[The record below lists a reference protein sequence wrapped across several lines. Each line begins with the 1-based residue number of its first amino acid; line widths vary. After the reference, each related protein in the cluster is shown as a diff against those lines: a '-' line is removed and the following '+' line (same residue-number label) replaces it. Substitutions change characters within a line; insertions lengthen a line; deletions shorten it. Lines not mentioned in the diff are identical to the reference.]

1 MSPGDPRDDDA
12 TEISGLPDAAPDGG
26 TFAPGAQFGIYV
38 IKDLLGE
45 GGMGRVYLAE
55 QTRPVR
61 REVALK
67 LIREQVESPLARA
80 YFDVESQALAQMQ
93 HPAIAQVFD
102 AGTTAE
108 GHPYIAMEVVEGVSL
123 TRFCRDEKL
132 GLDERLALFT
142 RVCHG
147 VQHAH
152 QKGVIHRDLKP
163 GNVLVRRIDGA
174 PAPKIIDFGIA
185 VGGAEGAD
193 GAVASAANVERA
205 GTMVYMSPEQ
215 LSPRTRDL
223 DTRSD
228 VYSLGV
234 MLYEVLTDSEASAV
248 TSSPHRSG
256 RALQETLLGDTDDFN
271 AEASKDLL
279 DAIRDVPDELRAVLR
294 RALAT
299 DRNERYDSAIALA
312 EDLDRYRDH
321 RPVKAMPAS
330 RLYLA
335 RTFVRRHGLGIAA
348 AGFVAA
354 ALVVG
359 IAVAIAGMRQAQRSA
374 DIARTEAAK
383 ADQIADFARGMIA
396 GIDPDKARGMD
407 RSLMRLALDSAAD
420 RAGKELAPQPAVR
433 ASVEH
438 TIADSYAAIG
448 DYKLALQHY
457 EATLALADTAGT
469 GVEERAQLTL
479 RRAEMLDK
487 VGRSDD
493 ALAGAHAAIAMLA
506 SLPADNR
513 MRLLTESR
521 LGGIECDAGK
531 AEVCRQQYQATYD
544 KQVKALG
551 EDDPDT
557 LDSLHGVARA
567 YSDLARYDEA
577 RKLYDALIEKYKAKF
592 GPENSKTLGVINGL
606 AVVDLESKN
615 DVEAEQLLRPV
626 LEIDERLFGPEHPV
640 THTAVNNLGGAIRGQ
655 GRNEEARPY
664 YERALKLSNK
674 LYGPD
679 SYAAVVAESNY
690 GQLLRDVGEYAE
702 AEKHARISV
711 EHADKAFGADSAYR
725 GLMHD
730 ALGSILTREQKYVEA
745 EHELDTA
752 WNILVGDK
760 NFGPQHPRSQ
770 EVVDHYIEL
779 YAAWHR
785 PEREA
790 EWRAR
795 KVPSTAPQKLSFS
808 VGPFAS
814 CWNGPSP
821 ACVRGSG

>member
-1 MSPGDPRDDDA
+1 MSASHPNDDDA
-12 TEISGLPDAAPDGG
+12 TEITGLTETAADCG
-26 TFAPGAQFGIYV
+26 TFAAGSQFGVYT
-38 IKDLLGE
+38 IKGVLGE

-108 GHPYIAMEVVEGVSL
+108 GHPYIAMEVVEGVPL

-132 GLDERLALFT
+132 GRAERLALFT

-163 GNVLVRRIDGA
+163 ANVLVRRIDGE
-174 PAPKIIDFGIA
+174 PSPKIIDFGIA
-185 VGGAEGAD
+185 VGGATGVE
-193 GAVASAANVERA
+193 GAVASAENVERA
-205 GTMVYMSPEQ
+205 GTMIYMSPEQ

-234 MLYEVLTDSEASAV
+234 MLYEVLTGSEASAV
-248 TSSPHRSG
+248 TSSPHRSA
-256 RALQETLLGDTDDFN
+256 RDLQQTLLGDVDDFS
-271 AEASKDLL
+271 ADASGDLL
-279 DAIRDVPDELRAVLR
+279 DAIRDVPGELRAVLR
-294 RALAT
+294 RALAS
-299 DRNERYDSAIALA
+299 DRNQRYDSAIALA

-321 RPVKAMPAS
+321 RPLKAMPPS
-330 RLYLA
+330 RLYIA
-335 RTFVRRHGLGIAA
+335 RTFLRRHRLGIAA
-348 AGFVAA
+348 ASFVVA

-359 IAVAIAGMRQAQRSA
+359 IALAIAGMRA
-374 DIARTEAAK
+374 ARTEAAK
-383 ADQIADFARGMIA
+383 ADQVADFARGMIS

-420 RAGKELAPQPAVR
+420 RSGKELAGQPTVQ
-433 ASVEH
+433 ASIEH

-457 EATLALADTAGT
+457 ESALALADSAGT
-469 GVEERAQLTL
+469 EIEERAKLTL
-479 RRAEMLDK
+479 RRAEMLTDL
-487 VGRSDD
+487 GRSDE
-493 ALAGAHAAIAMLA
+493 ALTGARSAEAMLA

-513 MRLLTESR
+513 MRLFVESR

-531 AEVCRQQYQATYD
+531 AEICRQQYQTTYD
-544 KQVKALG
+544 KQLKALG

-557 LDSLHGVARA
+557 LDSLHGLARA

-577 RKLYDALIEKYKAKF
+577 RKLFNTLIEKYKTLF

-615 DVEAEQLLRPV
+615 DVEAEQLLRPI
-626 LEIDERLFGPEHPV
+626 LAIDERLFGPEHPI

-674 LYGPD
+674 LYGAD

-690 GQLLRDVGEYAE
+690 GQLLRDVGDYAE

-730 ALGSILTREQKYVEA
+730 ALGSILTLEKKYTEA

-779 YAAWHR
+779 YAAWGK
-785 PEREA
+785 PDREA
-790 EWRAR
+790 EWRAK
-795 KVPSTAPQKLSFS
+795 KVAAKTT
-808 VGPFAS
+808 
-814 CWNGPSP
+814 
-821 ACVRGSG
+821 

>member
-1 MSPGDPRDDDA
+1 MSANHPNDDDA
-12 TEISGLPDAAPDGG
+12 TEITGLTETAADCGA
-26 TFAPGAQFGIYV
+26 FAAGSQFGVYT
-38 IKDLLGE
+38 IKGVLGE
-45 GGMGRVYLAE
+45 GGMGRVYPVE

-102 AGTTAE
+102 AGTTPE
-108 GHPYIAMEVVEGVSL
+108 GHPYIAMEVVEGVPL
-123 TRFCRDEKL
+123 TRFCHDEKL
-132 GLDERLALFT
+132 GRGERLALFT

-163 GNVLVRRIDGA
+163 ANVLVRRIDGE
-174 PAPKIIDFGIA
+174 PSPKIIDFGIA
-185 VGGAEGAD
+185 VGGATGAE
-193 GAVASAANVERA
+193 GAVASADNVERA
-205 GTMVYMSPEQ
+205 GTMIYMSPEQ

-234 MLYEVLTDSEASAV
+234 MLYEVLTGSEAAAV
-248 TSSPHRSG
+248 TSSPHRSA
-256 RALQETLLGDTDDFN
+256 RDLQQTLLGDADDFS
-271 AEASKDLL
+271 ADASGELL
-279 DAIRDVPDELRAVLR
+279 DAIRDVPGELRAVLR
-294 RALAT
+294 RALAS

-321 RPVKAMPAS
+321 RPLKAMPPS
-330 RLYLA
+330 RLYIA
-335 RTFVRRHGLGIAA
+335 RTFLRRHRLGIAA
-348 AGFVAA
+348 AGFVVA

-359 IAVAIAGMRQAQRSA
+359 IALAIAGMRA
-374 DIARTEAAK
+374 ARTEAAK
-383 ADQIADFARGMIA
+383 ADQVADFARGMIS

-420 RAGKELAPQPAVR
+420 RSGKELAGQPTVQ
-433 ASVEH
+433 ASIEH

-457 EATLALADTAGT
+457 ESALALADSAGT
-469 GVEERAQLTL
+469 DIEERAKLTL
-479 RRAEMLDK
+479 RRAEMLTDL
-487 VGRSDD
+487 GRSDE
-493 ALAGAHAAIAMLA
+493 ALIGARSAEAMLA

-513 MRLLTESR
+513 MQLFVESR

-531 AEVCRQQYQATYD
+531 AEICRQQYQTTYD
-544 KQVKALG
+544 KQRKALG

-557 LDSLHGVARA
+557 LDSLHGLARA

-577 RKLYDALIEKYKAKF
+577 RKLFNTLIEKYKTLF

-626 LEIDERLFGPEHPV
+626 LAIDERLFGPEHPI

-674 LYGPD
+674 LYGAD

-690 GQLLRDVGEYAE
+690 GQLLRDVGDYAE

-730 ALGSILTREQKYVEA
+730 ALGSILTLEKKYTEA

-779 YAAWHR
+779 YAAWGK
-785 PEREA
+785 PDREA
-790 EWRAR
+790 EWRAK
-795 KVPSTAPQKLSFS
+795 KVAAKAT
-808 VGPFAS
+808 
-814 CWNGPSP
+814 
-821 ACVRGSG
+821 

>member
-1 MSPGDPRDDDA
+1 MGVSAGHPGEDDA
-12 TEISGLPDAAPDGG
+12 TEITGLGGDAAAGG
-26 TFAPGAQFGIYV
+26 GFAPGAQFGVYT
-38 IKDLLGE
+38 IKSVLGE
-45 GGMGRVYLAE
+45 GGMGRVYLAG

-102 AGTTAE
+102 AGTSSE
-108 GHPYIAMEVVEGVSL
+108 GHPYIAMEVVEGVPL

-132 GLDERLALFT
+132 SRAERLALFT

-163 GNVLVRRIDGA
+163 ANVLVRRIDGA

-185 VGGAEGAD
+185 VGSTPGAEGA
-193 GAVASAANVERA
+193 VARAENVERA

-248 TSSPHRSG
+248 TSSPHRSA
-256 RALQETLLGDTDDFN
+256 RALQHTLLGDTDDFS
-271 AEASKDLL
+271 ADASNDLL
-279 DAIRDVPDELRAVLR
+279 GAIRAVPGELRAVLR
-294 RALAT
+294 RALAPN
-299 DRNERYDSAIALA
+299 RNERYDSAIALA

-321 RPVKAMPAS
+321 RPLTAMPSS
-330 RLYLA
+330 RLYVA
-335 RTFVRRHGLGIAA
+335 RTFLRRHRLGIAA
-348 AGFVAA
+348 AGFVVA

-359 IAVAIAGMRQAQRSA
+359 IALAIAGMRA
-374 DIARTEAAK
+374 ARTEAAK
-383 ADQIADFARGMIA
+383 ADQVADFARGMIS

-420 RAGKELAPQPAVR
+420 RAGKELAGQPPVR
-433 ASVEH
+433 ASIEH

-448 DYKLALQHY
+448 DYKLALTHY
-457 EATLALADTAGT
+457 ESALALADSAGT
-469 GVEERAQLTL
+469 DIEERAKLTL
-479 RRAEMLDK
+479 RRAEMLADQ
-487 VGRSDD
+487 GRYDD
-493 ALAGAHAAIAMLA
+493 ALSGAHASLAMLA

-513 MRLLTESR
+513 MRLFAESR
-521 LGGIECDAGK
+521 LAGIECDAGK
-531 AEVCRQQYQATYD
+531 AEVCRQHYQSTYD

-551 EDDPDT
+551 EDDRDT

-577 RKLYDALIEKYKAKF
+577 RKLFNTLIEKYKKLF

-615 DVEAEQLLRPV
+615 DVEAEQLLRPL
-626 LEIDERLFGPEHPV
+626 LEIDERLFGPEHPI

-679 SYAAVVAESNY
+679 SYPAVIAENNY
-690 GQLLRDVGEYAE
+690 SLLLRDVGDYAE

-730 ALGSILTREQKYVEA
+730 GYGSILTRGKKYAEA
-745 EHELDTA
+745 ERELDIA
-752 WNILVGDK
+752 WKIVVGDK

-779 YAAWHR
+779 YAAWGK

-795 KVPSTAPQKLSFS
+795 KIPTTASQ
-808 VGPFAS
+808 
-814 CWNGPSP
+814 
-821 ACVRGSG
+821 

>member
-1 MSPGDPRDDDA
+1 MSIGDPNDDDA
-12 TEISGLPDAAPDGG
+12 TEIAGLCASEHDGG
-26 TFAPGAQFGIYV
+26 VFAPGAQFGVYT
-38 IKDLLGE
+38 IKGLLGE

-108 GHPYIAMEVVEGVSL
+108 GHPYIAMEVVEGVPL

-132 GLDERLALFT
+132 SDADRLALFT

-163 GNVLVRRIDGA
+163 ANVLVRRIDGA

-185 VGGAEGAD
+185 VGGTTDGE
-193 GAVASAANVERA
+193 GAVARAENVERA

-234 MLYEVLTDSEASAV
+234 MLYETLTGSEAAAV
-248 TSSPHRSG
+248 TSSPHQSAG
-256 RALQETLLGDTDDFN
+256 TLQQTLLGDTGDFG
-271 AEASKDLL
+271 AEASGELL
-279 DAIRDVPDELRAVLR
+279 AAIRGVPDELRAVLR
-294 RALAT
+294 RALAP

-321 RPVKAMPAS
+321 RPVKAMPQS
-330 RLYLA
+330 RLYVA
-335 RTFVRRHGLGIAA
+335 RTFLRRHRIGIAA
-348 AGFVAA
+348 AGFVVA
-354 ALVVG
+354 ALVAG
-359 IAVAIAGMRQAQRSA
+359 IALAIAGMRA
-374 DIARTEAAK
+374 ARTEAAK
-383 ADQIADFARGMIA
+383 ADQVADFARGMIS

-420 RAGKELAPQPAVR
+420 RAGKELAGQAPVR
-433 ASVEH
+433 ASIEH
-438 TIADSYAAIG
+438 TIADSYFAIG
-448 DYKLALQHY
+448 EYKLALTHY
-457 EATLALADTAGT
+457 ESALALADGAGIDI
-469 GVEERAQLTL
+469 EERAKLTL
-479 RRAEMLDK
+479 RRAEMLDNL
-487 VGRSDD
+487 GHLDD
-493 ALAGAHAAIAMLA
+493 ALNGAHAAIAMLA
-506 SLPADNR
+506 GLPEDNR
-513 MRLLTESR
+513 MRLLVESR
-521 LGGIECDAGK
+521 LGGIERDAGK
-531 AEVCRQQYQATYD
+531 AEISRQQYQATYD
-544 KQVKALG
+544 KQVKAFG
-551 EDDPDT
+551 EDDPDA
-557 LDSLHGVARA
+557 LDSLHGVASA

-577 RKLYDALIEKYKAKF
+577 RRIYTPLIEKYKARF

-615 DVEAEQLLRPV
+615 DVEAEQLLRPLLAV
-626 LEIDERLFGPEHPV
+626 DERLFGPEHPI
-640 THTAVNNLGGAIRGQ
+640 THRTVNNLGGAIRGQ

-664 YERALKLSNK
+664 YERALTLSKK

-679 SYAAVVAESNY
+679 SYAAVIAENNY
-690 GQLLRDVGEYAE
+690 SLLLRDIGEYAE

-711 EHADKAFGADSAYR
+711 EHADKAFGETSAYR

-730 ALGSILTREQKYVEA
+730 GLGSILTHEKKYAEA

-752 WNILVGDK
+752 WSIVVGDR

-770 EVVDHYIEL
+770 EVVGHYIEL
-779 YAAWHR
+779 YGAWGK
-785 PEREA
+785 PDREA
-790 EWRAR
+790 EWQAR
-795 KVPSTAPQKLSFS
+795 KVTATA
-808 VGPFAS
+808 GHT
-814 CWNGPSP
+814 
-821 ACVRGSG
+821 

>member
-1 MSPGDPRDDDA
+1 MSTGRPHDDA
-12 TEISGLPDAAPDGG
+12 TEIAGLPGNAADSGA
-26 TFAPGAQFGIYV
+26 FAPGAQFGAYT
-38 IKDLLGE
+38 IKGVLGE

-102 AGTTAE
+102 AGTTPE
-108 GHPYIAMEVVEGVSL
+108 GHPYIAMEVVEGVPL

-132 GLDERLALFT
+132 DRAERLALFT

-163 GNVLVRRIDGA
+163 ANVLVRRVDGA
-174 PAPKIIDFGIA
+174 PSPKIIDFGIA
-185 VGGAEGAD
+185 VGGATGAD
-193 GAVASAANVERA
+193 GAVASADNVERA
-205 GTMVYMSPEQ
+205 GTMIYMSPEQ

-234 MLYEVLTDSEASAV
+234 MLYEVLTGSDAATV
-248 TSSPHRSG
+248 TSSPHRSA
-256 RALQETLLGDTDDFN
+256 RDLQHTLLGDADDFS
-271 AEASKDLL
+271 ADAPGELL
-279 DAIRDVPDELRAVLR
+279 DAIRDVPGELRAVLR
-294 RALAT
+294 RALAS

-321 RPVKAMPAS
+321 RPLKAMPPS
-330 RLYLA
+330 RLYVA
-335 RTFVRRHGLGIAA
+335 QTFLRRHRLGIAA
-348 AGFVAA
+348 AGFVVA
-354 ALVVG
+354 ALVAG
-359 IAVAIAGMRQAQRSA
+359 IALAIAGMRA
-374 DIARTEAAK
+374 ARTEAAK
-383 ADQIADFARGMIA
+383 ADQVADFARSMIS

-407 RSLMRLALDSAAD
+407 RSLMRLALDSAAE
-420 RAGKELAPQPAVR
+420 RAGKELAGQPPVQ
-433 ASVEH
+433 ASIEH

-448 DYKLALQHY
+448 DYKLALTHY
-457 EATLALADTAGT
+457 ESALALAASAGT
-469 GVEERAQLTL
+469 DAEERAKLTL
-479 RRAEMLDK
+479 RRAEMLADL
-487 VGRSDD
+487 GRYDE
-493 ALAGAHAAIAMLA
+493 ALTGAHSAQAMLA
-506 SLPADNR
+506 PMPADNR
-513 MRLLTESR
+513 MRLFVDSR
-521 LGGIECDAGK
+521 LAGIECDAGK
-531 AEVCRQQYQATYD
+531 AEVCRGDYQTVYD
-544 KQVKALG
+544 KQRLAFG

-557 LDSLHGVARA
+557 LDSLHGLARA

-577 RKLYDALIEKYKAKF
+577 RKLFDTLIAKYKKLF

-615 DVEAEQLLRPV
+615 DVEAEQLLRPL
-626 LEIDERLFGPEHPV
+626 LEIDERLFGPEHPI

-679 SYAAVVAESNY
+679 SYPAVIAENNY
-690 GQLLRDVGEYAE
+690 SLLLRDVGDYAE

-711 EHADKAFGADSAYR
+711 EHADKAFGETSAYR

-730 ALGSILTREQKYVEA
+730 GLGSILTHEKKYAEA

-752 WNILVGDK
+752 WSIVVGDK

-779 YAAWHR
+779 YAAWGK

-790 EWRAR
+790 EWRAK
-795 KVPSTAPQKLSFS
+795 KVPATAAH
-808 VGPFAS
+808 G
-814 CWNGPSP
+814 
-821 ACVRGSG
+821 

>member
-1 MSPGDPRDDDA
+1 MSASHPNDDDA
-12 TEISGLPDAAPDGG
+12 TEITGLTETAADCGV
-26 TFAPGAQFGIYV
+26 FAAGAQFGVYT
-38 IKDLLGE
+38 IKGLLGE

-102 AGTTAE
+102 AGTTPE
-108 GHPYIAMEVVEGVSL
+108 GHPFIAMEVVEGAPL
-123 TRFCRDEKL
+123 TTFCRDEKL
-132 GLDERLALFT
+132 GLRDRLALFT

-163 GNVLVRRIDGA
+163 ANVLVRRIDGA
-174 PAPKIIDFGIA
+174 PSPKIIDFGIA
-185 VGGAEGAD
+185 IGGMPNAE
-193 GAVASAANVERA
+193 GAVASAGNVERA

-234 MLYEVLTDSEASAV
+234 MLYETLTDGDAAAV
-248 TSSPHRSG
+248 TSSPHLSART
-256 RALQETLLGDTDDFN
+256 LQQTLLGDGEDFS
-271 AEASKDLL
+271 AGASSELLEAI
-279 DAIRDVPDELRAVLR
+279 DAVPGELRAVLR
-294 RALAT
+294 RALAP

-321 RPVKAMPAS
+321 RPLKAMPPS

-335 RTFVRRHGLGIAA
+335 STFLRRHRLGIAA

-354 ALVVG
+354 ALVAG
-359 IAVAIAGMRQAQRSA
+359 IALAIAGMRA
-374 DIARTEAAK
+374 ARTEAAK
-383 ADQIADFARGMIA
+383 ADQVADFARGMIS

-420 RAGKELAPQPAVR
+420 RSGKELAGQPPVQ
-433 ASVEH
+433 ASIEH
-438 TIADSYAAIG
+438 TIADSYFAIG
-448 DYKLALQHY
+448 DYKLALTHY
-457 EATLALADTAGT
+457 ESALALADSAGIDI
-469 GVEERAQLTL
+469 EERAMLTL
-479 RRAEMLDK
+479 RRAEMLDNL
-487 VGRSDD
+487 GRLDE
-493 ALAGAHAAIAMLA
+493 ALTGAHAAIAMLA
-506 SLPADNR
+506 GLPEDNR
-513 MRLLTESR
+513 MRLLVESR
-521 LGGIECDAGK
+521 LGGIERDAGK
-531 AEVCRQQYQATYD
+531 AEISRQQYQTTYD

-551 EDDPDT
+551 EDDADT
-557 LDSLHGVARA
+557 LDSLHGVASA

-577 RKLYDALIEKYKAKF
+577 RRIYNPLIEKYKANF
-592 GPENSKTLGVINGL
+592 GPENSKTLSVINGL

-615 DVEAEQLLRPV
+615 DVEAEQLLRPL
-626 LEIDERLFGPEHPV
+626 LEIDERLFGPEHPI
-640 THTAVNNLGGAIRGQ
+640 THRTVNNLGGAIRGQ

-664 YERALKLSNK
+664 YERALTLSKK

-679 SYAAVVAESNY
+679 SYAAVIAENNY
-690 GQLLRDVGEYAE
+690 SLLLRDIGEYAE

-711 EHADKAFGADSAYR
+711 EHADKAFGETSAYR

-730 ALGSILTREQKYVEA
+730 GLGSILTREKKYGEA

-752 WNILVGDK
+752 WSIVVDDK

-779 YAAWHR
+779 YAAWGKAD
-785 PEREA
+785 REA
-790 EWRAR
+790 EWRAK
-795 KVPSTAPQKLSFS
+795 KVPETAAHS
-808 VGPFAS
+808 
-814 CWNGPSP
+814 
-821 ACVRGSG
+821 

>member
-1 MSPGDPRDDDA
+1 MSPGDPRANEA
-12 TEISGLPDAAPDGG
+12 TELTGLPDGAPCGDA
-26 TFAPGAQFGIYV
+26 FASGWQIGVYT
-38 IKDLLGE
+38 IKGLLGE

-108 GHPYIAMEVVEGVSL
+108 GHPYIAMEVVEGVPL

-132 GLDERLALFT
+132 NLGERLAVFT

-163 GNVLVRRIDGA
+163 ANVLVRRIDGA
-174 PAPKIIDFGIA
+174 AAPKIIDFGIA
-185 VGGAEGAD
+185 VGGVPGAQGTIADAAGAD
-193 GAVASAANVERA
+193 RA
-205 GTMVYMSPEQ
+205 GTVVYMSPEQ

-234 MLYEVLTDSEASAV
+234 MLYEVLTGSDAAAV

-256 RALQETLLGDTDDFN
+256 RALQQTLLGDFDDV
-271 AEASKDLL
+271 ADASNELL
-279 DAIRDVPDELRAVLR
+279 AAIRDVPAELRAVLH
-294 RALAT
+294 RALAP
-299 DRNERYDSAIALA
+299 DRNERYDSAAALA
-312 EDLDRYRDH
+312 DDLDRFRDH
-321 RPVKAMPAS
+321 RPLKAMPQGRVYAA
-330 RLYLA
+330 RLFL
-335 RTFVRRHGLGIAA
+335 RRHRLAIAA

-359 IAVAIAGMRQAQRSA
+359 IAVAIMGMREAQRSA

-383 ADQIADFARGMIA
+383 ADQVADFARGMLA

-407 RSLMRLALDSAAD
+407 RSLMRLALDSAAE
-420 RAGKELAPQPAVR
+420 RAGKELAGQPPVR

-448 DYKLALQHY
+448 DYKAALQHY
-457 EATLALADTAGT
+457 EETLALADSAGL
-469 GVEERAQLTL
+469 GVEERAKVTL
-479 RRAEMLDK
+479 RRAEMLADQ
-487 VGRSDD
+487 GGYDD
-493 ALAGAHAAIAMLA
+493 SLTGARAARDMLA

-513 MRLLTESR
+513 MRLFVESR
-521 LGGIECDAGK
+521 LAGIECDAGH
-531 AEVCRQQYQATYD
+531 AEVCRQQYQSAYD
-544 KQVKALG
+544 KQKQAFG
-551 EDDPDT
+551 EDDEDT
-557 LDSLHGVARA
+557 LASLHGLARA

-577 RKLYDALIEKYKAKF
+577 RPLFNRLIAKYKTLY
-592 GPENSKTLGVINGL
+592 GPEHSKTLGVINGL

-615 DVEAEQLLRPV
+615 DVEAEQLLRPL
-626 LEIDERLFGPEHPV
+626 LEIDERLFGPEHPI

-664 YERALKLSNK
+664 YERALKLAYK
-674 LYGPD
+674 LYGAD
-679 SYAAVVAESNY
+679 SYPTVIAENNY
-690 GQLLRDVGEYAE
+690 SLLLRDVGDLQE

-730 ALGSILTREQKYVEA
+730 GLATILIKEKKFAEA
-745 EHELDTA
+745 ERELNIA
-752 WNILVGDK
+752 WKVVVGDR
-760 NFGPQHPRSQ
+760 NFGEQHPRSQ

-779 YAAWHR
+779 YAAWPK

-790 EWRAR
+790 EWRR
-795 KVPSTAPQKLSFS
+795 HKSS
-808 VGPFAS
+808 
-814 CWNGPSP
+814 
-821 ACVRGSG
+821 